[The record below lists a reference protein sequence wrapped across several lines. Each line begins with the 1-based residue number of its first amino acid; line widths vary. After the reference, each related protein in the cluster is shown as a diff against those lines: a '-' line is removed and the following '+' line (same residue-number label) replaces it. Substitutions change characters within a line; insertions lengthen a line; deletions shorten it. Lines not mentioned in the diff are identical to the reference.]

1 MSNFKSKTMKTTKL
15 LAILFISAL
24 CFTACS
30 EDDDHDHDDH
40 GHGEHEEEITQL
52 VYTLTNTDNSADV
65 VTFTFTDEDGDG
77 GQDGTQDVSGNL
89 TANATYEGKLELL
102 NLEEG
107 EDVGAEIAEDDAEDH
122 EIFYI
127 TNVAGL
133 QFTTTDVDAN
143 SNPLGFD
150 TEVTTGAGGTS
161 VLTISVVHEGKKPND
176 GTTQDALSGGG
187 TTDIE
192 ATFNVTVEHGEHEE
206 EITQLVYKLT
216 NTDNSADVVTFTFT
230 DEDGEGGADGVSVVS
245 GNLTANATYKGKL
258 ELLNLEEGEDV
269 GAEIAED
276 DAEDHEIF
284 YITNVAGLQFTTTD
298 VDANSNPLG
307 FDTDVTAGDAGSGAL
322 TISIVHEGKK
332 PNDGTVTDAVSGNG
346 TTDIEVTFDVTVE

>member
-1 MSNFKSKTMKTTKL
+1 MSNFKSKTMKITKL

-52 VYTLTNTDNSADV
+52 VYTLTNTA
-65 VTFTFTDEDGDG
+65 
-77 GQDGTQDVSGNL
+77 
-89 TANATYEGKLELL
+89 
-102 NLEEG
+102 
-107 EDVGAEIAEDDAEDH
+107 
-122 EIFYI
+122 
-127 TNVAGL
+127 
-133 QFTTTDVDAN
+133 
-143 SNPLGFD
+143 
-150 TEVTTGAGGTS
+150 
-161 VLTISVVHEGKKPND
+161 
-176 GTTQDALSGGG
+176 
-187 TTDIE
+187 
-192 ATFNVTVEHGEHEE
+192 
-206 EITQLVYKLT
+206 
-216 NTDNSADVVTFTFT
+216 NSADVVTFTFT
-230 DEDGEGGADGVSVVS
+230 DEDGEGGANGISEVS
-245 GNLTANATYKGKL
+245 GNLTANATYEGKL

>member
-24 CFTACS
+24 SFTACS

-102 NLEEG
+102 NLEDG
-107 EDVGAEIAEDDAEDH
+107 EDIGAEIAEDDAEDH

-143 SNPLGFD
+143 SNPLGF
-150 TEVTTGAGGTS
+150 
-161 VLTISVVHEGKKPND
+161 N
-176 GTTQDALSGGG
+176 
-187 TTDIE
+187 
-192 ATFNVTVEHGEHEE
+192 
-206 EITQLVYKLT
+206 
-216 NTDNSADVVTFTFT
+216 
-230 DEDGEGGADGVSVVS
+230 
-245 GNLTANATYKGKL
+245 
-258 ELLNLEEGEDV
+258 
-269 GAEIAED
+269 
-276 DAEDHEIF
+276 
-284 YITNVAGLQFTTTD
+284 
-298 VDANSNPLG
+298 
-307 FDTDVTAGDAGSGAL
+307 TDVTAGTAGTGVL

-332 PNDGTVTDAVSGNG
+332 PNNGTVTDALSEDG
-346 TTDIEVTFDVTVE
+346 TTDIEVTFDVTVQ

>member
-1 MSNFKSKTMKTTKL
+1 MSNFISKTMKITKL

-52 VYTLTNTDNSADV
+52 VYTLTNTVNSADV
-65 VTFTFTDEDGDG
+65 VTFTFTDEDGEGGADG
-77 GQDGTQDVSGNL
+77 ISEVSGNL

-150 TEVTTGAGGTS
+150 TDVTAGAGGTG
-161 VLTISVVHEGKKPND
+161 VLTISVVHEGKKPN
-176 GTTQDALSGGG
+176 
-187 TTDIE
+187 
-192 ATFNVTVEHGEHEE
+192 N
-206 EITQLVYKLT
+206 
-216 NTDNSADVVTFTFT
+216 
-230 DEDGEGGADGVSVVS
+230 
-245 GNLTANATYKGKL
+245 
-258 ELLNLEEGEDV
+258 
-269 GAEIAED
+269 
-276 DAEDHEIF
+276 
-284 YITNVAGLQFTTTD
+284 
-298 VDANSNPLG
+298 
-307 FDTDVTAGDAGSGAL
+307 
-322 TISIVHEGKK
+322 
-332 PNDGTVTDAVSGNG
+332 GTVTDAVSGNG
-346 TTDIEVTFDVTVE
+346 TSDIEVTFDVTVE

>member
-24 CFTACS
+24 SFTACS

-52 VYTLTNTDNSADV
+52 VYTLTNTNNSADV

-102 NLEEG
+102 NLEDR
-107 EDVGAEIAEDDAEDH
+107 EDIGAEIAEDDAEDH

-133 QFTTTDVDAN
+133 QFDTTDVDAN
-143 SNPLGFD
+143 SNPLGF
-150 TEVTTGAGGTS
+150 
-161 VLTISVVHEGKKPND
+161 N
-176 GTTQDALSGGG
+176 
-187 TTDIE
+187 
-192 ATFNVTVEHGEHEE
+192 
-206 EITQLVYKLT
+206 
-216 NTDNSADVVTFTFT
+216 
-230 DEDGEGGADGVSVVS
+230 
-245 GNLTANATYKGKL
+245 
-258 ELLNLEEGEDV
+258 
-269 GAEIAED
+269 
-276 DAEDHEIF
+276 
-284 YITNVAGLQFTTTD
+284 
-298 VDANSNPLG
+298 
-307 FDTDVTAGDAGSGAL
+307 TDVTAGTAGTGVL

-332 PNDGTVTDAVSGNG
+332 PNNGTVTDALSEDG
-346 TTDIEVTFDVTVE
+346 TTDIEVTFDVTVQ

>member
-1 MSNFKSKTMKTTKL
+1 MSNIISKTMKTTKF

-40 GHGEHEEEITQL
+40 DHGEHEEEITQL
-52 VYTLTNTDNSADV
+52 VYTLTNTANSDDV
-65 VTFTFTDEDGDG
+65 VTFTFTDEDGEG
-77 GQDGTQDVSGNL
+77 GQDGTKDISGNL

-133 QFTTTDVDAN
+133 QFTTTDVDTN
-143 SNPLGFD
+143 SNSLGFD
-150 TEVTTGAGGTS
+150 TDVTTGAEGTGK
-161 VLTISVVHEGKKPND
+161 LTISVVHEGKKPND

-192 ATFNVTVEHGEHEE
+192 
-206 EITQLVYKLT
+206 
-216 NTDNSADVVTFTFT
+216 VVF
-230 DEDGEGGADGVSVVS
+230 
-245 GNLTANATYKGKL
+245 
-258 ELLNLEEGEDV
+258 
-269 GAEIAED
+269 
-276 DAEDHEIF
+276 
-284 YITNVAGLQFTTTD
+284 
-298 VDANSNPLG
+298 
-307 FDTDVTAGDAGSGAL
+307 
-322 TISIVHEGKK
+322 
-332 PNDGTVTDAVSGNG
+332 
-346 TTDIEVTFDVTVE
+346 

>member
-1 MSNFKSKTMKTTKL
+1 MSNFISKTMKITKL

-107 EDVGAEIAEDDAEDH
+107 EDIGAEIAEDDAEDH

-133 QFTTTDVDAN
+133 QFD
-143 SNPLGFD
+143 
-150 TEVTTGAGGTS
+150 
-161 VLTISVVHEGKKPND
+161 
-176 GTTQDALSGGG
+176 
-187 TTDIE
+187 
-192 ATFNVTVEHGEHEE
+192 
-206 EITQLVYKLT
+206 
-216 NTDNSADVVTFTFT
+216 
-230 DEDGEGGADGVSVVS
+230 
-245 GNLTANATYKGKL
+245 
-258 ELLNLEEGEDV
+258 
-269 GAEIAED
+269 
-276 DAEDHEIF
+276 
-284 YITNVAGLQFTTTD
+284 TTD

-307 FDTDVTAGDAGSGAL
+307 FDTDVTAGDAGTGVL
-322 TISIVHEGKK
+322 TISVVHEGKK
-332 PNDGTVTDAVSGNG
+332 PNTGIEDALSGDG
-346 TTDIEVTFDVTVE
+346 TTDIEVTFNVTVQ

>member
-24 CFTACS
+24 SFTACS

-52 VYTLTNTDNSADV
+52 VYTLTNTNNSADV

-102 NLEEG
+102 NLEDR
-107 EDVGAEIAEDDAEDH
+107 EDIGAEIAEDDAEDH

-133 QFTTTDVDAN
+133 QFDTTDVDAN
-143 SNPLGFD
+143 SNPLGF
-150 TEVTTGAGGTS
+150 
-161 VLTISVVHEGKKPND
+161 N
-176 GTTQDALSGGG
+176 
-187 TTDIE
+187 
-192 ATFNVTVEHGEHEE
+192 
-206 EITQLVYKLT
+206 
-216 NTDNSADVVTFTFT
+216 
-230 DEDGEGGADGVSVVS
+230 
-245 GNLTANATYKGKL
+245 
-258 ELLNLEEGEDV
+258 
-269 GAEIAED
+269 
-276 DAEDHEIF
+276 
-284 YITNVAGLQFTTTD
+284 
-298 VDANSNPLG
+298 
-307 FDTDVTAGDAGSGAL
+307 TDVTAGTAGTGVL

-332 PNDGTVTDAVSGNG
+332 PNNGTVTDALSEDA
-346 TTDIEVTFDVTVE
+346 TTDIEVTFDVTVQ